1 MVSEDI
7 GMLVESLERGY
18 IERMEKRRFKYFQE
32 ISIFREKEGG
42 LLQVG
47 DMFVSLPEESLKVM
61 FLKN

>member
-47 DMFVSLPEESLKVM
+47 DMFVSLHEESLKVM